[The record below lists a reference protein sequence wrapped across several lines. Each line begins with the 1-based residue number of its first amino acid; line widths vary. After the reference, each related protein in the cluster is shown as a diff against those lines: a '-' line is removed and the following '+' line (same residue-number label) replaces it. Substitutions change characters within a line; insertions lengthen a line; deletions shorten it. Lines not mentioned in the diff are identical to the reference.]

1 MKSLVIYDSTFGNT
15 EIIAQSI
22 AAALGEDARAMKA
35 AAVTPADLENLE
47 LLVVGAP
54 TNGGRA
60 TPPMQTFLKGLD
72 RLAVKGV
79 AYAAFDTRTVQKWV
93 SIFGYAAKRIHKQ
106 LAALGGKPVAEPEG
120 FFVTGTK
127 GPLKDGETERAA
139 AWARG
144 LAAARPA

>member
-1 MKSLVIYDSTFGNT
+1 MKALVIYDSTFGNT
-15 EIIAQSI
+15 EIIARAI
-22 AAALGEDARAMKA
+22 AAALGEGVPAVKA
-35 AAVTPADLENLE
+35 AAVPPADLENLD

-60 TPPMQTFLKGLD
+60 TPPMNIFLKGLD
-72 RLAVKGV
+72 GLAVKGV
-79 AYAAFDTRTVQKWV
+79 AFATFDTRTVQKWV

-106 LAALGGKPVAEPEG
+106 LEKLGGKSAAPPEG

-127 GPLKDGETERAA
+127 GPLKDGEEERAA

-144 LAAARPA
+144 MTGAAA